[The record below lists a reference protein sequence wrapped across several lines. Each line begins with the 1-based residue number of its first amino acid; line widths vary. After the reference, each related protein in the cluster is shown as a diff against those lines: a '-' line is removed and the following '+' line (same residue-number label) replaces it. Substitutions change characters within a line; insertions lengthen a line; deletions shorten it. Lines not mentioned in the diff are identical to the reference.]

1 MIPGPQF
8 PDRRRVIGVVLIV
21 LALGAG
27 TGLLA
32 PRLLAPSRAED
43 ADNADRAASP
53 KPPRVAMKNGL
64 AVVTL
69 SAAEQQA
76 SGIETAR
83 AAPAPAQ
90 DAVVGYG
97 AVLDS
102 APLSE
107 LSNRYLAA
115 ESEVATA
122 TAKLAVSR
130 GAFERAKIL
139 YKDRQNIS
147 AAQLEAAE
155 GTFEVD
161 RAMLDAA
168 QSRLRGV
175 AESARQAWGGVVGV
189 ALIERTVLITRLVER
204 EDYLVRVTLPAGA
217 AGATPPETASVR
229 LDGGRELSLAYLSP
243 APTIDPRLQGIGYL
257 YRANADSALLPGMN
271 LEVLLAVPASG
282 QRVVVPEAAV
292 VWLQGKAWI
301 YLRTGPNT
309 FVRRDI
315 VPDRA
320 APDGGYL
327 VSGLPPNPDIVV
339 RGAQMLLSEEFRA
352 QVPIED

>member
-1 MIPGPQF
+1 MMPRPQF
-8 PDRRRVIGVVLIV
+8 LDRRRVIGAVMIV

-32 PRLLAPSRAED
+32 PRLFAPSRAED

-53 KPPRVAMKNGL
+53 KPPRVTMKNGF
-64 AVVTL
+64 AAVTL

-83 AAPAPAQ
+83 AAQAPAQ
-90 DAVVGYG
+90 ESVVGYG

-102 APLSE
+102 TPLSE

-115 ESEVATA
+115 KSEVATA
-122 TAKLAVSR
+122 TAKLAVAR

-139 YKDRQNIS
+139 YKDRQNMS
-147 AAQLEAAE
+147 AAQLEAAQ
-155 GTFEVD
+155 GSFEVD

-168 QSRLRGV
+168 QSRLRGM
-175 AESARQAWGGVVGV
+175 AASARQAWGGVLGA
-189 ALIERTVLITRLVER
+189 ALTERTVLITRLIER
-204 EDYLVRVTLPAGA
+204 EDYLVRVTLPPGA

-243 APTIDPRLQGIGYL
+243 APAIDPRLQGIGYL
-257 YRANADSALLPGMN
+257 YRASADSALLPGMN
-271 LEVLLAVPASG
+271 LEVLLAVPKSG

-292 VWLQGKAWI
+292 VWLEGKAWI
-301 YLRTGPNT
+301 YLRTGPIT

-315 VPDRA
+315 VPDRT

-327 VSGLPPNPDIVV
+327 VSGLPPNPEIVV